1 MQIVGYLS
9 GKDKLTAY
17 VDADVYVLPS
27 RYEIFGITVLES
39 VACGTPIIITDVC
52 GLADYFGDKV
62 GMVVKADS
70 ISQLQEALLEMLVN
84 KKRREIY
91 EENCKN
97 ALEKFSIYAIV
108 LQIEK
113 IYESLASN
121 RSKMNFSVGSN

>member
-1 MQIVGYLS
+1 
-9 GKDKLTAY
+9 
-17 VDADVYVLPS
+17 
-27 RYEIFGITVLES
+27 
-39 VACGTPIIITDVC
+39 
-52 GLADYFGDKV
+52 
-62 GMVVKADS
+62 MVVKADS